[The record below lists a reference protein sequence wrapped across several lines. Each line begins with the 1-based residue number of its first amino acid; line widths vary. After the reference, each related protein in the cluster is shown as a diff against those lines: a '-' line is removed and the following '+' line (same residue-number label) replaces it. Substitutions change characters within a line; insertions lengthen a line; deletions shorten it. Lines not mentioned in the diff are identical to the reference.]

1 METYLMIKVL
11 HCLHNCFNR
20 TQTKLLLNFFK
31 KTPIS
36 TQKSNINTY
45 LRRPKIVLKGNIIEL
60 GVTCHPELDE
70 GKQRTLS
77 PKKLK
82 NNGKRNHWL
91 C

>member
-1 METYLMIKVL
+1 MGILFLETYLMIKVL

-36 TQKSNINTY
+36 TQKSKINTY

-60 GVTCHPELDE
+60 GVLPQARRYH
-70 GKQRTLS
+70 Q
-77 PKKLK
+77 K
-82 NNGKRNHWL
+82 N
-91 C
+91 

>member
-1 METYLMIKVL
+1 LISL
-11 HCLHNCFNR
+11 
-20 TQTKLLLNFFK
+20 K
-31 KTPIS
+31 KSPIPI
-36 TQKSNINTY
+36 QKSKINTY

-60 GVTCHPELDE
+60 GVTCHPELVE
-70 GKQRTLS
+70 GKQGTLS